1 MPVDTRLLFRPDI
14 VRSRMRGFELSEAA
28 RAGKTRLLLWAQ
40 WLDTPDAQTQTEES
54 ILAEFLNDIFGRLL
68 GYRGPVTNETG
79 HTMSREQFLEVD
91 GSFADAVL
99 GTYGAGRAKHLV
111 AIEGKGPRD
120 PLDRPFAGRRLSAV
134 EQAYRYAIN
143 LPCDW
148 ILVTNLRELR
158 LYHKGSDQRTLE
170 RFDTKAMAFDE
181 RQLRRFVF
189 LLGAER
195 VVAADGSCHLDE
207 LRSLS
212 FRADVEL
219 TRAFYGEYA
228 QLRRELLR
236 ALTAANIQLEGP
248 QALGAT
254 QRFLDRVLF
263 VAFCED
269 RGLLPAD
276 TLKRAWEHRDPYN
289 PRPIW
294 DNFRGLFQ
302 AIDRGSQPLAIPAY
316 DGGLFAHD
324 PVLDELAVPDAACE
338 LLKRLGEF
346 DFRTP
351 DRVAILV
358 VGQKNEILLGRPDH
372 AIKLT
377 DLAGSRLVDVPLRDP
392 LTMQPMP

>member
-236 ALTAANIQLEGP
+236 ALTAANIQLDG
-248 QALGAT
+248 
-254 QRFLDRVLF
+254 
-263 VAFCED
+263 
-269 RGLLPAD
+269 
-276 TLKRAWEHRDPYN
+276 
-289 PRPIW
+289 PRPWAPRSGSSIAYCLSP
-294 DNFRGLFQ
+294 FARIGGCCLRTRSSGLGSTVIRTTRGQ
-302 AIDRGSQPLAIPAY
+302 SGTTSED
-316 DGGLFAHD
+316 
-324 PVLDELAVPDAACE
+324 C
-338 LLKRLGEF
+338 
-346 DFRTP
+346 
-351 DRVAILV
+351 
-358 VGQKNEILLGRPDH
+358 
-372 AIKLT
+372 
-377 DLAGSRLVDVPLRDP
+377 SRL
-392 LTMQPMP
+392 LTEAASLWPFRRMTGGFSLTIRCSTSWRFPTPPASC